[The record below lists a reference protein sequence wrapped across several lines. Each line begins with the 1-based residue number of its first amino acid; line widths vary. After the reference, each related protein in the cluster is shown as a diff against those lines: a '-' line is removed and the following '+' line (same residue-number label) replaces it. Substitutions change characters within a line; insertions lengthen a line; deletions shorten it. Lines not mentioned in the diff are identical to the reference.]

1 MLILKYINRTNQ
13 YFELFNI
20 FKMKKTLLC
29 LFLCSFFCLNAQDTP
44 HLVLIDSFENQ
55 VDIYKE
61 NNHILTSFHNS
72 FTEKDSLMVIK
83 FQKQV
88 EDFGDIQQHRCPTGE
103 WVEKR
108 RNELLEEQNKIMD
121 FEASITKAD
130 SLLYTELKNWADNYV
145 EKEIRFYAH
154 SKNIALFVL
163 REKPLYW
170 DDTSRNLGKEIV
182 AFINQSV
189 WKEAYQHFVI
199 FIKNKI
205 IFDLKLD

>member
-1 MLILKYINRTNQ
+1 MTSEIENRTPQ

-29 LFLCSFFCLNAQDTP
+29 LFSYSFFCLNAQDTP
-44 HLVLIDSFENQ
+44 HLILIDSFENQ
-55 VDIYKE
+55 VDIYVE
-61 NNHILTSFHNS
+61 NNHILTSFHSS

-83 FQKQV
+83 FQKHV
-88 EDFGDIQQHRCPTGE
+88 KDFGDIQQHSTAE
-103 WVEKR
+103 WFEKR
-108 RNELLEEQNKIMD
+108 RNELLEEQNKIMG

-163 REKPLYW
+163 REKPLYL

-182 AFINQSV
+182 AFINQSA
-189 WKEAYQHFVI
+189 WKKAYQHFVI

-205 IFDLKLD
+205 IFDWGLD